1 MKLLRSYPTMAYIT
15 VLLALIG
22 VGVAQRS
29 IELILVAGTL
39 AAMSW
44 YVTEGPRGRS
54 LPKWVSNMLV
64 IAASLFAV
72 VDVLNHGQGL
82 ELFNIVGRFCV
93 WLTIIKLYE
102 RKTVRDHGSLLL
114 LSLLQMIS
122 GCLTSAD
129 LAFGIILVFY
139 AGLGI
144 YTLLL
149 YQLYA
154 SLERARAVR
163 RAWGPSVAAQVPV
176 IRPVAGRRLAMNF
189 RFLVMTV
196 AVSGVVLSALV
207 FVIFPRS
214 VGRGMINHLQAPR
227 VERRTG
233 FSPTIDLVG
242 GSRIT
247 TSRRSVAFF
256 QMRDD
261 QDQTIVTQEPIYLR
275 GSVLKHYA
283 GGGIWTSSTGNV
295 RRLECNARSFVQFSL
310 FPASEDEAGRITF
323 ELTFSDGTDWLFSPS
338 VPVAVLTEDP
348 RAVDYDAATH
358 VIRTTPESSRIYSY
372 SVEVLPD
379 PTEIEL
385 AELQVR
391 VAQPWEDA
399 SPFPAGRVRGRQVRN
414 LAQQLLDAHDFQKPR
429 YRAAQWAQFNYQ
441 AAVIFTDYL
450 RSDEFTYTL
459 DINDVV
465 FSDQQEDPIE
475 HFLLTSKRGH
485 CEYFASA
492 LAALCHSVDVEAR
505 IVTGYVTADFDE
517 NKQQYHIIE
526 ANAHAWVEIRNGP
539 YNWQMIDPTPP
550 GELAFTLQ
558 EEATFADRLGWFYQD
573 LESAWSH
580 QVVEFDQSSQYRLSS
595 ALNLRWKQRLQT
607 AWSRVREW
615 MAAVNRAFYLGPA
628 GYIWMGIVGLALLIA
643 IIALIK
649 LTRRSRAVQR
659 TLQIQHL
666 SGSDY
671 QRMLQQLGFY
681 LDMLIVL
688 QKNGIPKPDWQPPLA
703 HAHLITES
711 YPDAADHIRRITDL
725 FYTGR
730 FGNRRLTSDEIRQ
743 AEDLVSGLAHK
754 LQTKV

>member
-15 VLLALIG
+15 ALLALIG

-72 VDVLNHGQGL
+72 VDVLNQGQGL

-102 RKTVRDHGSLLL
+102 RTAVSAHGSLLL

-129 LAFGIILVFY
+129 LAFGIVLVIY
-139 AGLGI
+139 ATVGI

-163 RAWGPSVAAQVPV
+163 RAWGPSVAAQIPV

-189 RFLVMTV
+189 RYLVMTV
-196 AVSGVVLSALV
+196 GVSGVVLSALV

-247 TSRRSVAFF
+247 TSRRSVGFF
-256 QMRDD
+256 QMHDD
-261 QDQTIVTQEPIYLR
+261 QEQTIVTQEPIYLR
-275 GSVLKHYA
+275 GSILKHYA
-283 GGGIWTSSTGNV
+283 GGGIWTSSSGNV
-295 RRLECNARSFVQFSL
+295 RRLDCDARSFVQFSP
-310 FPASEDEAGRITF
+310 FPVAEDEAGRVTCEFTF
-323 ELTFSDGTDWLFSPS
+323 TDGTDWLFSPS

-358 VIRTTPESSRIYSY
+358 VIRTTPESNRVFSY
-372 SVEVLPD
+372 AVEILPN
-379 PTEIEL
+379 PSEIEL

-414 LAQQLLDAHDFQKPR
+414 LAQQLLDAHDLKRPR
-429 YRAAQWAQFNYQ
+429 YRTAQWARFNYH
-441 AAVIFTDYL
+441 AAEIFTSYL
-450 RSDEFTYTL
+450 QSDEFTYTL
-459 DINDVV
+459 DISDVV
-465 FSDQQEDPIE
+465 YSDQQEDPIE
-475 HFLLTSKRGH
+475 HFLLTSRKGH

-505 IVTGYVTADFDE
+505 IVTGYVTADYDE
-517 NKQQYHIIE
+517 NKHQYHVIE
-526 ANAHAWVEIRNGP
+526 ADAHAWVEVRNGP
-539 YNWQMIDPTPP
+539 YSWKMIDPTPSS
-550 GELAFTLQ
+550 ELAFAQQGDATL
-558 EEATFADRLGWFYQD
+558 ADRLGWFYQD

-580 QVVEFDQSSQYRLSS
+580 QVVDFDQSSQYRLSTTF
-595 ALNLRWKQRLQT
+595 NLRWKQRIQS
-607 AWSRVREW
+607 AWIKIREW
-615 MAAVNRAFYLGPA
+615 MAGINRAFYLGPV
-628 GYIWMGIVGLALLIA
+628 GYIWMGIVGLALIIA
-643 IIALIK
+643 IVALIK

-659 TLQIQHL
+659 TLKVKYL
-666 SGSDY
+666 SGSEY
-671 QRMLQQLGFY
+671 QRMLRQLGFY
-681 LDMLIVL
+681 LDMLVVL
-688 QKNGIPKPDWQPPLA
+688 QKSGIPKPNWQPPLA
-703 HAHLITES
+703 HAHLMNETH
-711 YPDAADHIRRITDL
+711 PDSADLVRQITDL
-725 FYTGR
+725 FYVGR
-730 FGNRRLTSDEIRQ
+730 YGNRKLTPDEIHH
-743 AEDLVSGLAHK
+743 ADALVSGLARK
-754 LQTKV
+754 LQSKS